1 MPLLD
6 FRQAR
11 ADIRLAKGLQLRGWR
26 ARACRAAQVRGLC
39 PGPGSTSPG
48 SRSFSAHLE
57 RNIWRCFVCNASGNA
72 LDLWARATN
81 QELHPALR
89 TLYQQLGRTVPFL
102 EASLPLSA
110 SKRRK
115 CKDES

>member
-11 ADIRLAKGLQLRGWR
+11 ADIRLAEVLQLLGWR
-26 ARACRAAQVRGLC
+26 ARARCGAQVRGPC
-39 PGPGSTSPG
+39 PVHGSTSPG

-57 RNIWRCFVCNASGNA
+57 RNIWRCFTCNASGNA

-81 QELHPALR
+81 QELYPALLA
-89 TLYQQLGRTVPFL
+89 LYQQLGRPVPL
-102 EASLPLSA
+102 LKPAASVLHSQ
-110 SKRRK
+110 KTEEK
-115 CKDES
+115 G

>member
-11 ADIRLAKGLQLRGWR
+11 ADIRLAEVLQLLGWR
-26 ARACRAAQVRGLC
+26 ARARCGAQVRGPC
-39 PGPGSTSPG
+39 PVHGSTSPG

-57 RNIWRCFVCNASGNA
+57 RNIWRCFTCNASGNA

-81 QELHPALR
+81 QELYPALLA
-89 TLYQQLGRTVPFL
+89 LYQQLGRIVPFL
-102 EASLPLSA
+102 ETISPLSA
-110 SKRRK
+110 SNRRK
-115 CKDES
+115 RKDES